1 MEKRDFEIENVIKD
15 LEEALDNAIE
25 KLEKKNVDVKVVEPK
40 VKRKNRKVKS
50 IALLNPEGVMESYKE
65 LMDLVIEAVG
75 ERDITIAEY
84 VDDIVLD
91 ATKSN
96 LEEIENDEA
105 LRNAVV
111 ESFAYVTILVNNSDL
126 SLEEKSKVN
135 RKLNDF
141 LHNEVL

>member
-1 MEKRDFEIENVIKD
+1 MGKRDLEIENVIKD

-25 KLEKKNVDVKVVEPK
+25 KLENKNVDIKVVEPK
-40 VKRKNRKVKS
+40 VKRKNRKVKQ
-50 IALLNPEGVMESYKE
+50 IALLNPEKVLESYKE

-75 ERDITIAEY
+75 EQDITIAEY

-91 ATKSN
+91 TTKKH
-96 LEEIENDEA
+96 LKEIKKDEA

-111 ESFAYVTILVNNSDL
+111 VSFAYVIILVNNSDL

-135 RKLNDF
+135 KKLNAF
-141 LHNEVL
+141 LCNEVL

>member
-1 MEKRDFEIENVIKD
+1 MEKRDLEIENVIKD

-40 VKRKNRKVKS
+40 VKRKNRKVKQ
-50 IALLNPEGVMESYKE
+50 IALLNPEKVLESYKE

-75 ERDITIAEY
+75 EQDITIAEY

-91 ATKSN
+91 TTKKH
-96 LEEIENDEA
+96 LKEIEKDEA
-105 LRNAVV
+105 LRSAVV
-111 ESFAYVTILVNNSDL
+111 VSFAYVTILVNNSNL

-135 RKLNDF
+135 KKLNAF
-141 LHNEVL
+141 LCNEVL

>member
-1 MEKRDFEIENVIKD
+1 MGKRDFEIENVLKD

-40 VKRKNRKVKS
+40 TKRKDRKVKH
-50 IALLNPEGVMESYKE
+50 IELLNPEEVMKSYKE

-91 ATKSN
+91 TVKSN
-96 LEEIENDEA
+96 LEELENDEA

-135 RKLNDF
+135 RKLNAF
-141 LHNEVL
+141 LCNEVL

>member
-1 MEKRDFEIENVIKD
+1 MGKRDLEIENVIKD

-40 VKRKNRKVKS
+40 VKRKNRKVKH
-50 IALLNPEGVMESYKE
+50 IALLNPEEVMKSYKD

-75 ERDITIAEY
+75 EKDITIAEY
-84 VDDIVLD
+84 VDNIVLNT
-91 ATKSN
+91 TKEH
-96 LEEIENDEA
+96 LKEIEKDEA

-111 ESFAYVTILVNNSDL
+111 VSFAYVTILVNNSNL

-135 RKLNDF
+135 EKLNTF
-141 LHNEVL
+141 LYNEVI

>member
-1 MEKRDFEIENVIKD
+1 MGKRDLEIENVIKD

-40 VKRKNRKVKS
+40 TKRKNRKVKQ
-50 IALLNPEGVMESYKE
+50 IALLNPEEVMKSYKE

-75 ERDITIAEY
+75 EQDITIAEY

-91 ATKSN
+91 TVKSN
-96 LEEIENDEA
+96 LEELENDEA

-135 RKLNDF
+135 KKLNAF
-141 LHNEVL
+141 LCNELL

>member
-1 MEKRDFEIENVIKD
+1 MEKRDLEIENVLKD

-40 VKRKNRKVKS
+40 TKRKNRKVKQ
-50 IALLNPEGVMESYKE
+50 IALLSPEEVLKSYKE

-75 ERDITIAEY
+75 EQDITIAEY

-91 ATKSN
+91 TTKKH
-96 LEEIENDEA
+96 LKELENDEA

-111 ESFAYVTILVNNSDL
+111 VSFAYVIILVNNSDL